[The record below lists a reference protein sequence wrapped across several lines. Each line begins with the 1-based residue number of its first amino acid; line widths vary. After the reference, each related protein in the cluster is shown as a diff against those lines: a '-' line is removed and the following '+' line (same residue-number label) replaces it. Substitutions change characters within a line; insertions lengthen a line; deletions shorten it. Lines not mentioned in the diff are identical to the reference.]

1 MTHPLKQRINQ
12 LTSHELDDLASV
24 LGAVLH
30 ETGRHAQFLLSEEGR
45 QIEDWGDEDA
55 VTTARI
61 TVLSKVLGV
70 DPPTKKL
77 VVHHSDFD
85 SLAMAG

>member
-1 MTHPLKQRINQ
+1 M
-12 LTSHELDDLASV
+12 HESV
-24 LGAVLH
+24 AGTLR
-30 ETGRHAQFLLSEEGR
+30 TR

-70 DPPTKKL
+70 DPPTKN
-77 VVHHSDFD
+77 
-85 SLAMAG
+85 

>member
-1 MTHPLKQRINQ
+1 MTHPLKQRFNK
-12 LTSHELDDLASV
+12 LTSQELDDLASV

-30 ETGRHAQFLLSEEGR
+30 ETGRHAKWLLSEEGR

-61 TVLSKVLGV
+61 TVLSKVLGI
-70 DPPTKKL
+70 DPPTKN
-77 VVHHSDFD
+77 
-85 SLAMAG
+85 

>member
-1 MTHPLKQRINQ
+1 MCYPLTPPVVTLTMTHPLKQRFNK
-12 LTSHELDDLASV
+12 LTSQELDDLASV

-30 ETGRHAQFLLSEEGR
+30 ETGRHAKWLLSEEGR

-70 DPPTKKL
+70 DPPTK
-77 VVHHSDFD
+77 
-85 SLAMAG
+85 